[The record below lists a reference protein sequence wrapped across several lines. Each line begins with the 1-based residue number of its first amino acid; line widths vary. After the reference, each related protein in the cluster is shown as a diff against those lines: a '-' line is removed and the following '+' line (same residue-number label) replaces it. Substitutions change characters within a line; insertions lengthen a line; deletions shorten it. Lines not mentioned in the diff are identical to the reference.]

1 MTESARFFALQ
12 IKELEKTTKDCTI
25 VTFDIPEALHSA
37 FTFIQGQYLTLEV
50 EINNEKVR
58 RSYSLCS
65 SPIDNEW
72 QVAIKLIPEGK
83 FSSYANQEMKV
94 GDIVRV
100 MPPEGKFYVACDNS
114 RPKNYMAFAAGSG
127 ITPILSII
135 KTHLA
140 KEPDATFKLCYIN
153 KSVASIILK
162 EELEALK
169 NVYLD
174 RLEIFYFL
182 TKEYRNI
189 PLFDGR
195 LDEEKL
201 TELFKNFIDLPSM
214 NEFFICGPEAMI
226 FMIQDFLLAK
236 EVDKKHIHFELFNT
250 SGSADKLATKDY
262 SSLSGNE
269 AEITVFDGGK
279 SFNFSIEQ
287 GSQNIL
293 DAALANQA
301 DLPFACKGGVCCTC
315 RAKLI
320 EGKVDMLANY
330 ALEEEEVEAGYILT
344 CQAIPISKKIVVD
357 FDQ

>member
-1 MTESARFFALQ
+1 MSESSRFFGLQ
-12 IKELEKTTKDCTI
+12 VKNLHKTTRDCMV
-25 VTFDIPEALHSA
+25 VTFDVPANLKKQFS
-37 FTFIQGQYLTLEV
+37 FKQGQYLTLEV
-50 EINNEKVR
+50 EIDGETVR

-65 SPIDNEW
+65 SPLDDAW
-72 QVAIKLIPEGK
+72 QVAIKQIPSGK
-83 FSSYANQEMKV
+83 FSTYANEVMKE
-94 GDIVRV
+94 GDIIDV
-100 MPPEGKFYVACDNS
+100 MQPDGRFYVDVDTS
-114 RPKNYMAFAAGSG
+114 QDKNYMAFAAGSG

-140 KEPDATFKLCYIN
+140 SEANATFKLCYIN

-169 NVYLD
+169 NIYLD
-174 RLEIFYFL
+174 RLEIYYFL

-201 TELFKNFIDLPSM
+201 STLFDKFIDLPSM
-214 NEFFICGPEAMI
+214 DEFFICGPEAMI
-226 FMIQDFLLAK
+226 FMVQDFLLAK
-236 EVDKKHIHFELFNT
+236 EVSKKQIHFELFNT
-250 SGSADKLATKDY
+250 SGSADKLAEKDY
-262 SSLSGNE
+262 SAVSGNE
-269 AEITVFDGGK
+269 AEITIMDGGK

-315 RAKLI
+315 RAKLV

-330 ALEEEEVEAGYILT
+330 ALEEDEVEAGYILT
-344 CQAIPISKKIVVD
+344 CQAIPISEKIVVD

>member
-1 MTESARFFALQ
+1 MSESSRFYKLKVNDLQ
-12 IKELEKTTKDCTI
+12 KTTKDCM
-25 VTFDIPEALHSA
+25 VVSFEVPEDLQQRFS
-37 FTFIQGQYLTLEV
+37 FKQGQYLTLEATIGD
-50 EINNEKVR
+50 EQVR

-65 SPIDNEW
+65 SPFDKTW
-72 QVAIKLIPEGK
+72 KVAIKQIPNGK
-83 FSSYANQEMKV
+83 FSSFANEVLKK
-94 GDIVRV
+94 GDMIDV
-100 MPPEGKFYVACDNS
+100 MPPDGRFYVDVNPS
-114 RPKNYMAFAAGSG
+114 INKNYMAFAAGSG

-135 KTHLA
+135 KTHLEA
-140 KEPDATFKLCYIN
+140 EPRATFKLCYIN

-169 NVYLD
+169 NIYLD
-174 RLEIFYFL
+174 RLEIYYFL

-195 LDEEKL
+195 LDEDKL
-201 TELFKNFIDLPSM
+201 ATLFEQFIDLPSM
-214 NEFFICGPEAMI
+214 HEFFICGPEAMI
-226 FMIQDFLLAK
+226 FMVQDFLLSK
-236 EVDKKHIHFELFNT
+236 KIDKKQIHFELFNT
-250 SGSADKLATKDY
+250 SGGAEKLAEKDY
-262 SSLSGNE
+262 SAVSGNE
-269 AEITVFDGGK
+269 AEITIMDGGK

-315 RAKLI
+315 RAKLV

-330 ALEEEEVEAGYILT
+330 ALEEDEVEAGYILT
-344 CQAIPISKKIVVD
+344 CQAIPISNKIVVD